1 MDIAIIGCGKQAPK
15 HISGLMANAQVET
28 IFVADIFSEASERLA
43 GQYDGKVKAI
53 EIDDIFGQDNIK
65 GIVICT
71 PTPSHEDLCLR
82 AINSGKPFLVEKP
95 LTGTYEGGQQILAQS
110 KAKNVPGMVGF
121 IYRFNPIFD
130 QIKSI
135 LSQGTIG
142 DLEYANFRISGRG
155 SHKGWKHVKSKGG
168 GAINEM
174 MVHMID
180 LAVWYFGKAKTI
192 EILEKTTVR
201 PTREIEGKTVTCD
214 TEDWC
219 LARLVME
226 NGVNVVLQGD
236 MISPRFRQAIE
247 IAGNN
252 GFAEGSINDA
262 TLNRVSLFQPAAPYT
277 EKDNAIVSDKDN
289 NLYVAQLGCF
299 VDMVATGSAPEKCGL
314 DEAVEVL
321 RIQETLGEA

>member
-53 EIDDIFGQDNIK
+53 EIDDIFGQDTIK

-82 AINSGKPFLVEKP
+82 AINAGKPFLVEKP

-130 QIKSI
+130 Q
-135 LSQGTIG
+135 
-142 DLEYANFRISGRG
+142 
-155 SHKGWKHVKSKGG
+155 VKSKGG

-321 RIQETLGEA
+321 RIQETLGAA